1 MNLQSKKEKTIRQLV
16 IKSFVIL
23 TSSLDPWIIIILD
36 SMEFSLT
43 AKNAVL
49 LEL

>member
-23 TSSLDPWIIIILD
+23 TSSLDPWITLD

-43 AKNAVL
+43 AENAVL

>member
-23 TSSLDPWIIIILD
+23 TSSLDPWIILD

-43 AKNAVL
+43 TENAVL

>member
-1 MNLQSKKEKTIRQLV
+1 MNLQSKKEQTIRQLV

-23 TSSLDPWIIIILD
+23 TSSLDLWITLD

-43 AKNAVL
+43 AENAVL